1 MAATPSY
8 ATANA
13 SQCIVPGYNPT
24 GAPGFVPYL
33 CSVILAT
40 YIEQRVQNLFLNGT
54 APPGS
59 DLNTLRAQE
68 LQATALP
75 GNI

>member
-13 SQCIVPGYNPT
+13 SQCIVPGYNPS

-33 CSVILAT
+33 CSVLLAT
-40 YIEQRVQNLFLNGT
+40 YIEQRVQTLFLSG
-54 APPGS
+54 AAAPGS
-59 DLNTLRAQE
+59 DLSMLRAQE

>member
-33 CSVILAT
+33 CSVILAM
-40 YIEQRVQNLFLNGT
+40 YIEGRVQTLFLSG
-54 APPGS
+54 AAGPGS
-59 DLNTLRAQE
+59 DLSMLRAQE